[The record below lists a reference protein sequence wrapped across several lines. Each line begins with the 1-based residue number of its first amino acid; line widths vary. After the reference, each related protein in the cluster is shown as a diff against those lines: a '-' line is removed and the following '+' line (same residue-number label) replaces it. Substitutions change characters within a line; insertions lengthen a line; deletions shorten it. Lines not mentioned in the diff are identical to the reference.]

1 MGKTMLATSNE
12 DDETNK
18 EKRTKTINK
27 LLERGHILNTLSLI
41 LIPRLVTL

>member
-1 MGKTMLATSNE
+1 MLATSNE

-27 LLERGHILNTLSLI
+27 LLERGHISNTLSLI